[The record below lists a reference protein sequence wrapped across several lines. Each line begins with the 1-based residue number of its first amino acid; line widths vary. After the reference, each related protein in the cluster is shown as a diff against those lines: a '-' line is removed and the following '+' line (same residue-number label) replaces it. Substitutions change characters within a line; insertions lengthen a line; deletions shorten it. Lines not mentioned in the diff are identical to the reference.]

1 VNQTWGKIALLGDQ
15 IMEAP
20 TRLFIGEPL
29 HLYQHDCACPEPI
42 ILPSD
47 FSTSQQTLPWHIT
60 PSLQRY
66 SLTDSHELVFSP
78 LTGSHVLVL
87 DSEASAILSQFERL
101 VLLSDAQIGSPDR
114 QSLLMW
120 FRRYGLIVPVH
131 RSLVPPPS
139 ESSVLTAWLHVTNEC
154 NLRCDY
160 CYLDKTA
167 EAMTTATGRAAVEAI
182 FRTAVQHGFRGVKLK
197 YAGGEALLNFRL
209 IAELHDFGMELAQNT
224 GLSFNETIL
233 TNGVTLTKGML
244 TAASDA
250 NIALS
255 ISLDGV
261 GDTHDAQRKFT
272 NGGGSFTH
280 VARAIDRAIAT
291 GVKPFL
297 SITVTGR
304 NTAAL
309 PQVVDFA
316 IDRGLRFNLNFYRD
330 NDCSAGFSD
339 LRGENELIIVG
350 MRAAFSVIE
359 KRMPPYRIID
369 NLVDRSAFHAPHG
382 HACGAGFSYM
392 VVDHNG
398 AVARCQ
404 MEIERPVTSVHATD
418 PLAEIRLY
426 ADGFQNLSAAEK
438 EGCRDCTWRNWCA
451 GGCSLLT
458 YRMTRRSDVKSP
470 YCNVYKTLF
479 PEMLRL
485 EGLRLLKWGSDIPI

>member
-1 VNQTWGKIALLGDQ
+1 
-15 IMEAP
+15 MEAP

-60 PSLQRY
+60 PSLQRF
-66 SLTDSHELVFSP
+66 SLTGNHELVFSP

-87 DSEASAILSQFERL
+87 DAEASAMLSQFESSVSLFNARNY
-101 VLLSDAQIGSPDR
+101 SPDC
-114 QSLLMW
+114 QSLLRW
-120 FRRYGLIVPVH
+120 FKQYGLIVPVGH
-131 RSLVPPPS
+131 TPVPPQS
-139 ESSVLTAWLHVTNEC
+139 ESSMLSAWLHVTNEC

-167 EAMTTATGRAAVEAI
+167 EAMTTTTGRAAVEAI

-209 IAELHDFGMELAQNT
+209 IAELHDLGVELARNC
-224 GLSFNETIL
+224 GLSFHETIL
-233 TNGVTLTKGML
+233 TNGVALTKGML
-244 TAASDA
+244 ATARDA

-261 GDTHDAQRKFT
+261 GETHDAQRKFA
-272 NGGGSFTH
+272 NGRGSFAH

-291 GVKPFL
+291 GIQPFL

-304 NTAAL
+304 NAAAL

-316 IDRGLRFNLNFYRD
+316 ISRSLRFNLNFYRD
-330 NDCSAGFSD
+330 NDCSTGFSD
-339 LRGENELIIVG
+339 LRGENESIIAG
-350 MRAAFSVIE
+350 MRAAFAVIE
-359 KRMPPYRIID
+359 ERMPAYRVID

-382 HACGAGFSYM
+382 HACGAGHSYM
-392 VVDHNG
+392 VVDHHG
-398 AVARCQ
+398 AIARCQ
-404 MEIERPVTSVHATD
+404 MEIERPVTNVYAAD
-418 PLAEIRLY
+418 PLTEIRLH
-426 ADGFQNLSAAEK
+426 ADGFQNLPAVEK
-438 EGCRDCTWRNWCA
+438 EGCRDCMWRNWCA

-458 YRMTRRSDVKSP
+458 YRMTGRSDVKSP
-470 YCNVYKTLF
+470 YCHVYKTLI
-479 PEMLRL
+479 PQILRL
-485 EGLRLLKWGSDIPI
+485 EGLRLLKWGSDVPI